1 MTNIFIA
8 DFDYTEYQGGAE
20 LVDQTIRE
28 KLGMELIKSRLVT
41 TDFITSENTYLISN
55 YTGLASD
62 VKDKLVSLGNYIIFE
77 HDYKIHKTRQP
88 NQFPEELFPKKE
100 LINLDFIK
108 SAKAV
113 FMQSKDH
120 LDCHLRNG
128 VEGNLIALE
137 GSIWS
142 DQELSRLSFL
152 HTCPIKTHKF
162 AIINTNNIWK
172 GTKQAVEFCQ
182 RANIEYDLLPP
193 QSLFDFYQT
202 LASYPVLV
210 YFPLVKESFCRLV
223 VEAKALN
230 CNVITS
236 KSYGASKE
244 DWFYKTGKEMHQFLK
259 DSTYSNISIIA
270 SYLV

>member
-41 TDFITSENTYLISN
+41 PDFITPENTYLISN
-55 YTGLASD
+55 YTGLSLQA
-62 VKDKLVSLGNYIIFE
+62 KDKLASLGNYIIFE
-77 HDYKIHKTRQP
+77 HDYKIHRTRQP
-88 NQFPEELFPKKE
+88 NQFPEELFPKQE

-108 SAKAV
+108 AAKAV

-128 VEGNLIALE
+128 VEGNLIDLE

-142 DQELSRLSFL
+142 DKELSRLSFL
-152 HTCPIKTHKF
+152 HNCPIKTHKF
-162 AIINTNNIWK
+162 AIIDTDNIWK

-182 RANIEYDLLPP
+182 RANVEYDLLPP
-193 QSLFDFYQT
+193 QSLLDFYQT

-210 YFPLVKESFCRLV
+210 YFPIVKESFCRLV

-236 KSYGASKE
+236 KSYGAAKE
-244 DWFYKTGKEMHQFLK
+244 TWFNIYGKEMLDFLK
-259 DSTYSNISIIA
+259 SSTKSNLQKLSN
-270 SYLV
+270 YLT